1 MTPNSGLRGT
11 PMAPLDVLVI
21 GAGPTGLTMASELL
35 LHGASVRIIDAQVE
49 QLRESRAFGVQART
63 LELLDRRGLARDL
76 ISRGHTDL
84 RVIRHTPGGRRAGI
98 VLTDVGMRGT
108 RFPFMLVVSQ
118 LETEDVL
125 EAHLRSLGGSVER
138 GVTLTGFEQDDAG
151 VRAVISHPDGRT
163 EQVHASYL
171 VGADGAHSTVR
182 QAAGIEFEGG
192 TYERT
197 WFLADL
203 DVDGPLEPGWAH
215 VFPTASSITMF
226 VPLGRPAPWRLM
238 AVELKRSSGAADTR
252 ATPTLEELQRV
263 VERGVGLPLRL
274 HSDVFRSRFRTHH
287 RMAQRFRAGR
297 VFLAGDAGHIHSP
310 LGAQGMNTGIQDAW
324 NLAWKLALVVGGH
337 SPGELLDSYEAERM
351 PIARHVLW
359 FTDRLFAIAV
369 SPALPARLWRGYG
382 LPLVTALAAR
392 SRPLRRRLFRRLSQL
407 EIEYRDSPISQ
418 QATGGLLPR
427 AGQRLPDIELP
438 SGQGWV
444 HEQLDSP
451 RHHLLVCEPPADPAG
466 LARLQRRYDELVA
479 VRRLPAGTWGGGV
492 VLVRPDGY
500 IAFRGTTDGP
510 ELGAYLQRWLQP
522 PVPNPVQVPRPAH

>member
-1 MTPNSGLRGT
+1 
-11 PMAPLDVLVI
+11 MAPLDVLVI

-35 LHGASVRIIDAQVE
+35 LHGASVRIIDAQVN

-84 RVIRHTPGGRRAGI
+84 RLIRHTPGGRRAEI
-98 VLTDVGMRGT
+98 VFTDVGMRDT

-138 GVTLTGFEQDDAG
+138 GVTLTGFAQDDAG

-192 TYERT
+192 TYEMT

-215 VFPTASSITMF
+215 AFPTASSITVF

-238 AVELKRSSGAADTR
+238 AVELERSSGAADTR
-252 ATPTLEELQRV
+252 ATPTLQELQRV

-274 HSDVFRSRFRTHH
+274 HSEVFGSRFRTHH

-324 NLAWKLALVVGGH
+324 NLAWKLALVVRGH
-337 SPGELLDSYEAERM
+337 SPGQLLDSYEAERM
-351 PIARHVLW
+351 PVARHVLG
-359 FTDRLFAIAV
+359 FTDRLFAIMV
-369 SPALPARLWRGYG
+369 SQTWPARLWRGYG
-382 LPLVTALAAR
+382 LPVVTALAAR

-407 EIEYRDSPISQ
+407 EIEYRDSPVSQ
-418 QATGGLLPR
+418 QATGGLRPR

-444 HEQLDSP
+444 HEQLDGP
-451 RHHLLVCEPPADPAG
+451 RYHLLVCEPPADPVG
-466 LARLQRRYDELVA
+466 LAQLQRRYDELVA

-500 IAFRGTTDGP
+500 IAFRGTTNGP

-522 PVPNPVQVPRPAH
+522 PVPKPAEVPHPAH